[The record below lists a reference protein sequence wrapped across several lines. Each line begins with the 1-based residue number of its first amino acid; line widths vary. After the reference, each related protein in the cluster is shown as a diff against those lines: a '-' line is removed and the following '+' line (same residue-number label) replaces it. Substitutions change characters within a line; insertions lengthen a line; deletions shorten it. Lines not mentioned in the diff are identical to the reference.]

1 MECLWKIVSR
11 EFYFVKFLEKY
22 LKGLFLGK
30 LLEKSVKNILMCF
43 ISSRFQAWTRTN
55 CLRYETSHVIFPYLV
70 LGVWWIPYSIESFGR
85 ELTKNSSYGAHLNVI
100 WISWTIFSSFS
111 AVFYLSKSWQSAA
124 AKVSLVLIIFCV
136 CIFFPFLYGTLKS
149 THIQHR

>member
-55 CLRYETSHVIFPYLV
+55 CLGYETSHVIFPYLV
-70 LGVWWIPYSIESFGR
+70 LGMWWISYSIESF

-111 AVFYLSKSWQSAA
+111 AVLYLSKSWQSAA

-136 CIFFPFLYGTLKS
+136 RIFSPFYTV
-149 THIQHR
+149 H